1 MCREGEKSK
10 SFSTLISTFLIA
22 SRPGRL
28 KNGTTSRAMFTFDP
42 PTRRLSDEI
51 ARASGNCER
60 GRLGH
65 CTRHPRIAFAR
76 EGCKVMAV
84 DRDPEGLREAVDEI
98 RKAGGGGGVLQRG
111 CFKIGGGAGRRSGPP
126 LERFGDLHILFNGAG
141 ILAYGTVLETPEDV
155 WQRVMAVNLTGTFLF
170 CKAVLPHMV
179 EKGRGAI
186 VNVASTTGAPRRV
199 RPRRCLCKF
208 QRRSYAADPVHGNRL
223 RPAGNPGQC
232 NLSWTNRHAHVAQG
246 INAGTNSAP
255 LLSPIPWD
263 GWGKPE
269 ELAKAAV
276 FLASDDASFVTG
288 TLLYVDGGA
297 NCGSLSRGGF
307 S

>member
-1 MCREGEKSK
+1 MKLQGRVAIVSGA
-10 SFSTLISTFLIA
+10 A
-22 SRPGRL
+22 SG
-28 KNGTTSRAMFTFDP
+28 
-42 PTRRLSDEI
+42 I
-51 ARASGNCER
+51 ARA
-60 GRLGH
+60 
-65 CTRHPRIAFAR
+65 TAIAFAR

-98 RKAGGGGGVLQRG
+98 RKAGGEAESCSVDVSKSAEVQAAVR
-111 CFKIGGGAGRRSGPP
+111 AT

-186 VNVASTTGAPRRV
+186 VNVASTTGAHDACAHAAAYVSSKGGVTLLTRSMGIDYARLGIRV
-199 RPRRCLCKF
+199 NAICPGPTDTPMLHKALTPEQLSAF
-208 QRRSYAADPVHGNRL
+208 ALSYPMGRL
-223 RPAGNPGQC
+223 GQ
-232 NLSWTNRHAHVAQG
+232 
-246 INAGTNSAP
+246 
-255 LLSPIPWD
+255 
-263 GWGKPE
+263 PE

-288 TLLYVDGGA
+288 TLLYVDGGQTA
-297 NCGSLSRGGF
+297 EV
-307 S
+307 